1 MADEDNNIFTDSK
14 QRVLARKYR
23 PLNFKKLIGQHSLV
37 KTLSGSIERN
47 RLAHAY
53 ILTGIRGVG
62 KTLPQELLQNYLIVL
77 ILKKFQR
84 FQ

>member
-1 MADEDNNIFTDSK
+1 MADEDDNIFTDSK

-23 PLNFKKLIGQHSLV
+23 PLNFNKLIGQHSLV

-53 ILTGIRGVG
+53 ILTGC
-62 KTLPQELLQNYLIVL
+62 LLYTSPSPRDKRQS
-77 ILKKFQR
+77 R
-84 FQ
+84 MPSSA